1 MPIVL
6 VSRDLML
13 SSKLE
18 GVARSLGQTLKS
30 VGSGAAALGN
40 AEECQVIVVDLEL
53 PGLDIAALV
62 EGIKNRTQ
70 QPDNVIAYAPHV
82 RTEKLAA
89 AREAGCDL
97 VVSRGQIMSD
107 AESILRRFLET
118 DDPQN

>member
-40 AEECQVIVVDLEL
+40 AEERQVIVVDLEL

-62 EGIKNRTQ
+62 KGIKNRTQ
-70 QPDNVIAYAPHV
+70 QPDKVIAYAPHV

-89 AREAGCDL
+89 AKEAGCDL

-118 DDPQN
+118 DNPQN